1 MYEMFPTAIPTN
13 LELIVIRRWE
23 TSTTPGTNPNKKKI
37 KAIHYLASYS
47 IHNMYTM
54 VNNF

>member
-1 MYEMFPTAIPTN
+1 MYEMFSTAIPTN

-23 TSTTPGTNPNKKKI
+23 TSTTPGTNPNKKKL